1 MAAESQLTTAK
12 EYAALPEQNALI
24 ELIGGEIV
32 VPPPPTPEHQ
42 DILANLRDFLNEIA
56 KVRGFG
62 RWYFAP
68 VGLYISG
75 YDVFEPDLM
84 LFAPDQRPGKRENP
98 VEKIPLIVVEILSP
112 GTRRYDLR
120 EKLPRY
126 AGRGIGEYWVVD
138 PVSRSI
144 TINLLDEQGI
154 YRPHIIGR
162 GPVSV
167 GVYTGEMLPLEDIF
181 DS

>member
-1 MAAESQLTTAK
+1 MVAEFRLMTAK

-42 DILANLRDFLNEIA
+42 DISANLRDFLREVA
-56 KVRGFG
+56 QRRGFG
-62 RWYFAP
+62 RWYYAP

-98 VEKIPLIVVEILSP
+98 VEKVPLIVIEILSP

-120 EKLPRY
+120 EKLLGY

-138 PVSRSI
+138 PVSQSI
-144 TINLLDEQGI
+144 TINLLDGQGI
-154 YRPHIIGR
+154 YKPHILR
-162 GPVSV
+162 HGPISV
-167 GVYTGEMLPLEDIF
+167 GVYAGEMLPIDDIF
-181 DS
+181 NS